1 MKKLLIS
8 LLTATILTTGCTQAK
23 EIEKNNNIENKV
35 EQNIETKENTKENNE
50 TKEDIEK
57 IRKDGIKFIDSFLKE
72 NLNDCYDGYY
82 ADENGITIKFV
93 DDGIVELLEADEEL
107 YEKFVELNMNICK
120 QVSDI
125 LKADKNYHVVVTY
138 TDRHEGEKVT
148 VTNTF
153 FVIVDGEI
161 KTNLIGK

>member
-8 LLTATILTTGCTQAK
+8 LLLGATILTAGCTQAK
-23 EIEKNNNIENKV
+23 EIGKVNNIENKV
-35 EQNIETKENTKENNE
+35 EQDIEAE
-50 TKEDIEK
+50 EDIEE

-72 NLNDCYDGYY
+72 NLSDCYDGYY

-107 YEKFVELNMNICK
+107 YEKFVELNMNVCN

-125 LKADKNYHVVVTY
+125 LKADENYFVCVTY
-138 TDRHEGEKVT
+138 TDSHKGKNAKS
-148 VTNTF
+148 TNTF
-153 FVIVDGEI
+153 FIIVDGKI
-161 KTNLIGK
+161 TVNLIEK

>member
-8 LLTATILTTGCTQAK
+8 LLLGAAILTTGCTQAK
-23 EIEKNNNIENKV
+23 EIGKVNNIENKV
-35 EQNIETKENTKENNE
+35 EQDIEAE
-50 TKEDIEK
+50 EDIEK

-107 YEKFVELNMNICK
+107 YEKFVELNLNVCK
-120 QVSDI
+120 QVTDI

-138 TDRHEGEKVT
+138 TDQHKGENT
-148 VTNTF
+148 TFTNTF

-161 KTNLIGK
+161 KHNTIKR

>member
-8 LLTATILTTGCTQAK
+8 LLLGTIILATGCTQAK
-23 EIEKNNNIENKV
+23 EIGKVNNIENKV
-35 EQNIETKENTKENNE
+35 EEKIEEEGTEKS
-50 TKEDIEK
+50 IEE

-72 NLNDCYDGYY
+72 NLGDCYDGYY

-107 YEKFVELNMNICK
+107 YEKFVELNLNVYK

-125 LKADKNYHVVVTY
+125 LKADENYHIVVTY
-138 TDRHEGEKVT
+138 TDRHKGEKVI

-153 FVIVDGEI
+153 FIIVDGEI
-161 KTNLIGK
+161 TYNTVKR

>member
-8 LLTATILTTGCTQAK
+8 LLLGAAILTTGCTQAK
-23 EIEKNNNIENKV
+23 EIGKVNNIENKV
-35 EQNIETKENTKENNE
+35 EEKIEEGE

-72 NLNDCYDGYY
+72 NLGDCYDGYY
-82 ADENGITIKFV
+82 ADKNGITIKFV

-107 YEKFVELNMNICK
+107 YEKFVELNLNVCK

-125 LKADKNYHVVVTY
+125 LKADENYHVCITY

>member
-8 LLTATILTTGCTQAK
+8 LLLGTTILTAGCTQAK
-23 EIEKNNNIENKV
+23 EIGKVNNIENKV
-35 EQNIETKENTKENNE
+35 EQDIEAE
-50 TKEDIEK
+50 EDIEE

-72 NLNDCYDGYY
+72 NLNDCYNGYY
-82 ADENGITIKFV
+82 ADENGITINFV

-107 YEKFVELNMNICK
+107 YEKFVELNLNVCK

-125 LKADKNYHVVVTY
+125 LKADENYHICVTY

>member
-8 LLTATILTTGCTQAK
+8 LLMATMLTTGCTQAK
-23 EIEKNNNIENKV
+23 EIEKINNIENKV
-35 EQNIETKENTKENNE
+35 EQNIEAE
-50 TKEDIEK
+50 EDIEE
-57 IRKDGIKFIDSFLKE
+57 IRKDGIKFIDSFFKK
-72 NLNDCYDGYY
+72 NLSDCYDGYY

-93 DDGIVELLEADEEL
+93 DDGIVELLEADKEL
-107 YEKFVELNMNICK
+107 YEKFVELNMNVCK

-125 LKADKNYHVVVTY
+125 LKADENYHICVTY
-138 TDRHEGEKVT
+138 TDKHEGEKVT

-161 KTNLIGK
+161 TYNTIK

>member
-8 LLTATILTTGCTQAK
+8 LLLGAAMLTTGCTQAK
-23 EIEKNNNIENKV
+23 EIGKVNNIENKV
-35 EQNIETKENTKENNE
+35 EEKIEEGE
-50 TKEDIEK
+50 TEKSIEE

-107 YEKFVELNMNICK
+107 YEKFVELNMNICEE
-120 QVSDI
+120 VSDI
-125 LKADKNYHVVVTY
+125 LKADKNYFICITY
-138 TDRHEGEKVT
+138 TDKHKEGNRT
-148 VTNTF
+148 FTNTF

>member
-8 LLTATILTTGCTQAK
+8 LLLGATILTTGCTQAK
-23 EIEKNNNIENKV
+23 EIGKVNNIENKV
-35 EQNIETKENTKENNE
+35 EEKIEEGE

-57 IRKDGIKFIDSFLKE
+57 IRKDGIKFIDSFFKK
-72 NLNDCYDGYY
+72 NLSDCYDGYY

-107 YEKFVELNMNICK
+107 YEKFVELNLNVYK

-125 LKADKNYHVVVTY
+125 LKADENYHVCITY
-138 TDRHEGEKVT
+138 TDKHEGEKVT

-161 KTNLIGK
+161 KTNLIEK

>member
-8 LLTATILTTGCTQAK
+8 LLLGAAMLTTGCTQAK
-23 EIEKNNNIENKV
+23 EIGKVNNIENKV
-35 EQNIETKENTKENNE
+35 EEKIEEGE

-57 IRKDGIKFIDSFLKE
+57 IRKDGIEFIDLFLKE
-72 NLNDCYDGYY
+72 NLSDCYDGYY

-107 YEKFVELNMNICK
+107 YEKFVELNMNICEE
-120 QVSDI
+120 VSDI
-125 LKADKNYHVVVTY
+125 LKADKNYFICITY
-138 TDRHEGEKVT
+138 TDRHKEGDKT
-148 VTNTF
+148 FTNTF

>member
-8 LLTATILTTGCTQAK
+8 LLLGAAMLTTGCTQAK
-23 EIEKNNNIENKV
+23 DIKKIDNIENKI
-35 EQNIETKENTKENNE
+35 EENIGEKSLEET
-50 TKEDIEK
+50 
-57 IRKDGIKFIDSFLKE
+57 RKDGIKFIDSFFKE
-72 NLNDCYDGYY
+72 NLSDCYDGYY

-107 YEKFVELNMNICK
+107 YNSFVELNMNVCK
-120 QVSDI
+120 QVTDI

-138 TDRHEGEKVT
+138 TDQHKGENT
-148 VTNTF
+148 TFTNTF

-161 KTNLIGK
+161 KHNTIKR